1 MVCLQTICH
10 INQIS
15 YPQIKWVDQ
24 ETIKKMNRSSVAIYP
39 GSFDPVTNGHLDII
53 QRGSRIFGKVI
64 IAVLRNQRKNPFFS
78 VAERTDML
86 ARAIEPLENV
96 EVARFNGLLVN
107 FAREMK
113 AGVVIRGL
121 RAVTDFD
128 YEFQLALMNRR
139 LEKEVET
146 IFLMPSAEYSYLSS
160 SQVKEVVSLGGS
172 VKGLVPDF
180 VEQELLDK
188 LEKSGKKPGIS

>member
-1 MVCLQTICH
+1 MQEAI
-10 INQIS
+10 INMKQ
-15 YPQIKWVDQ
+15 
-24 ETIKKMNRSSVAIYP
+24 SSIAIYP

-53 QRGSRIFGKVI
+53 ERGSRIFTRII
-64 IAVLRNQRKNPFFS
+64 IAVLRNERKDPFFS
-78 VAERTDML
+78 VTERTEML
-86 ARAIEPLENV
+86 ARAIEPLKNV
-96 EVARFNGLLVN
+96 EVARFDGLLVN

-139 LEKEVET
+139 LNSDVET

-160 SQVKEVVSLGGS
+160 SQVKEAVGLGGS
-172 VKGLVPDF
+172 VEGLVPDF
-180 VEQELLDK
+180 VEAK
-188 LEKSGKKPGIS
+188 ILEKFREIRNGK

>member
-1 MVCLQTICH
+1 
-10 INQIS
+10 
-15 YPQIKWVDQ
+15 
-24 ETIKKMNRSSVAIYP
+24 MNRSSVAIYP

-78 VAERTDML
+78 VAERTEML

-160 SQVKEVVSLGGS
+160 SQIKEVVSLGGS

-180 VEQELLDK
+180 VEQELLGK
-188 LEKSGKKPGIS
+188 LEKSGQKPRIS

>member
-1 MVCLQTICH
+1 M
-10 INQIS
+10 
-15 YPQIKWVDQ
+15 KWVDQ
-24 ETIKKMNRSSVAIYP
+24 ETTKKMNKCSVAIYP

-53 QRGSRIFGKVI
+53 QRGSRIFSKVI
-64 IAVLRNQRKNPFFS
+64 IAVLRNESKDPFFS
-78 VAERTDML
+78 VDERTDML
-86 ARAIEPLENV
+86 ARAIEPLKNV

-107 FAREMK
+107 FAREMN

-180 VEQELLDK
+180 VEQEILDK
-188 LEKSGKKPGIS
+188 LNRSGNKQRKS

>member
-1 MVCLQTICH
+1 
-10 INQIS
+10 
-15 YPQIKWVDQ
+15 
-24 ETIKKMNRSSVAIYP
+24 MNKCSIAIYP

-64 IAVLRNQRKNPFFS
+64 VAVLKNERKDPFFS
-78 VAERTDML
+78 TAERAEML
-86 ARAIEPLENV
+86 TRAIAPFENV
-96 EVARFNGLLVN
+96 EVARFDGLLVK
-107 FAREMK
+107 FAREMN

-146 IFLMPSAEYSYLSS
+146 IFLMPSSAYSYLSS
-160 SQVKEVVSLGGS
+160 SQVKEVVALGGS
-172 VKGLVPDF
+172 VEGLVPDF
-180 VEQELLDK
+180 VEQEI
-188 LEKSGKKPGIS
+188 LEKLKKTGRRK